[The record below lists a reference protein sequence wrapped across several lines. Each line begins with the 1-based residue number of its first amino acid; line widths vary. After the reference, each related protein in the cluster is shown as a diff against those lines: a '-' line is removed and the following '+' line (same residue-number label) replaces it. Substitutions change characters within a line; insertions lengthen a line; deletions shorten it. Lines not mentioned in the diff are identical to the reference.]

1 MNMNKI
7 TVIGRVSTDVEIKDF
22 NGRQVANFNVAS
34 QNKHKDK
41 DSNSYGTNFYRVSVW
56 GASADVASKYLKKG
70 NRVGVSGDLIYRE
83 YIGNDGKNH
92 GVLEI
97 NNADIDLIETKSEAG
112 GAPPSAPAAQPQFTQ
127 VETPDDLPFDLGLAY
142 P

>member
-112 GAPPSAPAAQPQFTQ
+112 GAPASAPAPQPQFTQ

>member
-1 MNMNKI
+1 MNKI

-112 GAPPSAPAAQPQFTQ
+112 GGAPASAPAAQPQFTQ
-127 VETPDDLPFDLGLAY
+127 VETPDDLPF
-142 P
+142 